1 MSQNMQGRNGN
12 AFSFGCVVRKMQQ
25 RFNFRKKQ
33 FPPGPPACFSWQ
45 KPSSQISLNC
55 VTKISRESLITCS
68 IASLF
73 VKVTTSGC
81 LTNISSH
88 GVFLLQ
94 KERTLAAPAVS
105 SPQTNSVE
113 QQKIFCSV
121 LSTLQTCATHS
132 RTAQHQVLLRPLY
145 ANQMSCSC
153 SHLLLLSE

>member
-12 AFSFGCVVRKMQQ
+12 AFSFGCGLRKMQQ
-25 RFNFRKKQ
+25 TFNFRKKQ

-45 KPSSQISLNC
+45 KPSSC

-88 GVFLLQ
+88 GVFLFQ
-94 KERTLAAPAVS
+94 KERMLAAPAVS

-113 QQKIFCSV
+113 QQKTFCSV
-121 LSTLQTCATHS
+121 LSTLQTCATHI